1 MCLFQATV
9 SQQRKGMVN
18 LKDTILFCVF
28 VQRKELLKQREV
40 VEARKKILQE
50 NITNQR
56 KFLGSLLSHLKVL
69 KKASLP
75 VQQQLGLLHTKRM
88 KQHALA
94 ELLPPAL
101 YIVYTQ
107 LLSHKEAFE
116 EALELEIVGSAKDA
130 LTLAQQAAM
139 KDAGSLLTNYF
150 YSSELFCRES
160 YFFSLVILCISLS
173 SSPLYDRSDRSRN

>member
-1 MCLFQATV
+1 MCLFQARV

-18 LKDTILFCVF
+18 LKGTVLFCVF
-28 VQRKELLKQREV
+28 IQRKELLKQREV

-150 YSSELFCRES
+150 NSSELFCRVI
-160 YFFSLVILCISLS
+160 FFLT
-173 SSPLYDRSDRSRN
+173 SDIMHIFKQFSTL

>member
-1 MCLFQATV
+1 
-9 SQQRKGMVN
+9 MVN
-18 LKDTILFCVF
+18 LKGTVLFCVF
-28 VQRKELLKQREV
+28 IQRKELLKQREV

-150 YSSELFCRES
+150 NSSELFCRVI
-160 YFFSLVILCISLS
+160 FFLT
-173 SSPLYDRSDRSRN
+173 SDIMHIFKQFSTL

>member
-1 MCLFQATV
+1 
-9 SQQRKGMVN
+9 MVN
-18 LKDTILFCVF
+18 LKETCLFCLF
-28 VQRKELLKQREV
+28 LQRKELLKQREV
-40 VEARKKILQE
+40 VEARKKLLQE
-50 NITNQR
+50 NITSQR

-75 VQQQLGLLHTKRM
+75 VQQQLGLSHTKRM
-88 KQHALA
+88 KQHTLA

-130 LTLAQQAAM
+130 LTLARQAAM
-139 KDAGSLLTNYF
+139 KDAGSLLTNF
-150 YSSELFCRES
+150 FDPSELFT
-160 YFFSLVILCISLS
+160 
-173 SSPLYDRSDRSRN
+173 